1 MSKRSDATRER
12 LFEAAVELIGERGY
26 HGTTVDDIVARAGV
40 AKGTVYYHF
49 AGKTELFQALLTD
62 GLDKLSAAFRAEVE
76 ANEDPR
82 EALRCIVE
90 AELRFIHDYQA
101 FSKLLM
107 SELWRAD
114 RVWREALVLLR
125 DKYICCVQD
134 VIARGV
140 ESGQFRAELDA
151 QRTASVVFG
160 TIATAALDWLVFD
173 PERSMRDV
181 ATETTRYVMG
191 AVEPDRTEG

>member
-12 LFEAAVELIGERGY
+12 LFEAAVDLIGERGY
-26 HGTTVDDIVARAGV
+26 QGTTVDDIVARAGV

-49 AGKTELFQALLTD
+49 AGKTELVQALLTD
-62 GLDKLSAAFRAEVE
+62 GLDKLSEAFRAEVE

-82 EALRCIVE
+82 EALHCIVF

-114 RVWREALVLLR
+114 RVWREALVMLR

-134 VIARGV
+134 VLARGV
-140 ESGQFRAELDA
+140 ASGQFRADLDP
-151 QRTASVVFG
+151 QRTSSIVFG
-160 TIATAALDWLVFD
+160 TIATSALDWLVFD
-173 PERSMRDV
+173 PERGLEDV
-181 ATETTRYVMG
+181 SDETTRYVMG
-191 AVEPDRTEG
+191 AVEADRDEG

>member
-1 MSKRSDATRER
+1 MSKRSEVTRDK
-12 LFEAAVELIGERGY
+12 LFTAAVELIGERGY
-26 HGTTVDDIVARAGV
+26 HGTTVDDIVERAGV

-49 AGKTELFQALLTD
+49 AGKRELFQALLED
-62 GLDKLSAAFRAEVE
+62 GLQRLSTSFREEVE
-76 ANEDPR
+76 ANDDPR
-82 EALRCIVE
+82 EALRCIVH

-125 DKYICCVQD
+125 SNYVSCVD
-134 VIARGV
+134 TVIARGI
-140 ESGQFRAELDA
+140 EQGLFRADLDP
-151 QRTASVVFG
+151 QRAGSVVFG

-173 PERSMRDV
+173 PDRPMQDV
-181 ATETTRYVMG
+181 AEETVEFVQRAVRADAG
-191 AVEPDRTEG
+191 A

>member
-1 MSKRSDATRER
+1 MSKRSDATREK
-12 LFEAAVELIGERGY
+12 LFAAAVELIGERGY
-26 HGTTVDDIVARAGV
+26 HGTTVDDIVERAGV

-49 AGKTELFQALLTD
+49 AGKTELFQALLED
-62 GLDKLSAAFRAEVE
+62 GLQRLSTAFREEVE
-76 ANEDPR
+76 ANDDPR
-82 EALRCIVE
+82 EALRCIVH
-90 AELRFIHDYQA
+90 AELKFIHDYQA

-125 DKYICCVQD
+125 SNYISCVET

-140 ESGQFRAELDA
+140 ERGCFRADLDPTRA
-151 QRTASVVFG
+151 GSVVFG

-173 PERSMRDV
+173 PTRPMKDV
-181 ATETTRYVMG
+181 EAETVAFVQG
-191 AVEPDRTEG
+191 AVLAGPRE

>member
-1 MSKRSDATRER
+1 MSKRSDATREK
-12 LFEAAVELIGERGY
+12 LFAAAVELIGERGY
-26 HGTTVDDIVARAGV
+26 HGTTVDDIVERAGV

-49 AGKTELFQALLTD
+49 AGKRELFQALLQD
-62 GLDKLSAAFRAEVE
+62 GLQKLSTAFREEVE

-82 EALRCIVE
+82 EALRCIVH
-90 AELRFIHDYQA
+90 AELKFIRDHQA

-125 DKYICCVQD
+125 SNYVSCVET
-134 VIARGV
+134 VIERGV
-140 ESGQFRAELDA
+140 ERGLFRADLDPLRA
-151 QRTASVVFG
+151 GSVVFG

-173 PERSMRDV
+173 PDRPMKDV
-181 ATETTRYVMG
+181 ADETVEFVQR
-191 AVEPDRTEG
+191 AVRADKQA